1 MSRHVAVVFPISNQ
15 ERQNIL
21 RGVIWNPSKEYNV
34 YTYNFDDAVGD
45 EINNNMHI
53 HSGIVVGCPRTMN
66 GFEQHNLV
74 G

>member
-1 MSRHVAVVFPISNQ
+1 VASFGIQVKSIM
-15 ERQNIL
+15 
-21 RGVIWNPSKEYNV
+21 